1 MTANLNLSH
10 RTGAARMG
18 ARDPQLEYRSP
29 RARRRAAMAELKQFL
44 RKLARARG
52 LTGPLE
58 SLMLST
64 EDRDLVDAEA
74 ARLGW
79 KWGLV

>member
-1 MTANLNLSH
+1 
-10 RTGAARMG
+10 
-18 ARDPQLEYRSP
+18 
-29 RARRRAAMAELKQFL
+29 MAELKQFL